1 MRIKM
6 TMKMLIAILSTALPA
21 LLAPATQSPEDPR
34 EVWKPFQF
42 FVGQWEGTGE
52 GKSGVSRGNQEYAF
66 VLGGQFLQVR
76 NESRFDPQ
84 EKNPKGERHEDWG
97 FFSFDRTRKVYV
109 LRQFHVEG
117 FVNQYICTGPA
128 VDGKTFVFL
137 SEAIENLPSGFK
149 ARLTYKILDEWSFEQ
164 TFDLAPPGQEMTCY
178 SKGTMRRKGS
188 RPPAREVRKKPV
200 ASSPACAVQLVLEAS
215 SPFVPDGRHSLA
227 EISFKVLFPSV
238 TFEFDPDEDPL
249 LGRCQ
254 INAGKGKGTFSKLV
268 LNEVQVGEERI
279 ASSFLNARPREFG
292 AGLAIESEP
301 TAEDESSAQSKTPPE
316 KVQLSFWTELGP
328 APITWGSKF
337 GSVSL
342 PDFKIVFEVPFRQ
355 LIQGMPFSV
364 TLPYQGRYPEDKG
377 TWTIDIRPVPKKN

>member
-1 MRIKM
+1 M
-6 TMKMLIAILSTALPA
+6 TMKMRIALLSTALA
-21 LLAPATQSPEDPR
+21 AFLAPPLFPQEKPGD
-34 EVWKPFQF
+34 VWKPFQF
-42 FVGQWEGTGE
+42 FVGKWEGTGE
-52 GKSGVSRGNQEYAF
+52 GQPGKSRGTQEYSF

-76 NESRFDPQ
+76 NVALFEPQ

-117 FVNQYICTGPA
+117 FVNQYICTGPTP
-128 VDGKTFVFL
+128 DGKTYVFL
-137 SEAIENLPSGFK
+137 SEAIENLPPGYK
-149 ARLTYKILDEWSFEQ
+149 ARLTYKTLDEWSFEQ
-164 TFDLAPPGQEMTCY
+164 TFDLAPPGQELACY
-178 SKGTMRRKGS
+178 SKGVMARKGS
-188 RPPAREVRKKPV
+188 RPAAKEARKRPIL
-200 ASSPACAVQLVLEAS
+200 SSPACAVQISLTAA

-316 KVQLSFWTELGP
+316 KVQLSFWTDLGP

-337 GSVSL
+337 GSARL
-342 PDFKIVFEVPFRQ
+342 PEFKIVFEVPFLQ
-355 LIQGMPFSV
+355 IIQGKPFSL

-377 TWTIDIRPVPKKN
+377 TWTIDIRPESKKK